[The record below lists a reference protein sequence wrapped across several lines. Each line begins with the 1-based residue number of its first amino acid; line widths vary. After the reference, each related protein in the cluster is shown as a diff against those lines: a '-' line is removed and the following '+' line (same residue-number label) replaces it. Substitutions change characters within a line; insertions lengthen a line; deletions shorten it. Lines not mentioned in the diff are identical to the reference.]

1 MDILNWQKT
10 LDEFKKK
17 ADEFQKAYSFLL
29 SNPKYFANDAKLKT
43 KREQLLKSGSV
54 IKSGIETA
62 ASAVKA
68 GNDMIKSVGSF
79 FGLNALPVVLPLA
92 AISASIAA
100 IAYWLSDFDKLRGD
114 IYTEMVESG
123 TKPEKAAQIL
133 ATIKP
138 DQNGISNT
146 LITNFLPLAGIAV
159 VLWWV
164 FGREK

>member
-1 MDILNWQKT
+1 MRFQPKTEAEVLNLLPAGEYDFLVKDAEDKT
-10 LDEFKKK
+10 S
-17 ADEFQKAYSFLL
+17 Q
-29 SNPKYFANDAKLKT
+29 
-43 KREQLLKSGSV
+43 
-54 IKSGIETA
+54 
-62 ASAVKA
+62 A

-138 DQNGISNT
+138 DQGGISNT